1 MLRYRLHA
9 PGPTPVP
16 ERVLTRMAGPIVHH
30 RTPAFSKLFHD
41 VREGLKWL
49 YQTQNDVIILAA
61 SGTGAMEAAVINLV
75 NPGEKA
81 LCINGGKFGE
91 RWGKICKANGI
102 AVTEIKVPWG
112 QAVNPA
118 QVAEELKKGDY
129 RIVCGTASE
138 TSTAVTHPI
147 KEIGDVIATH
157 SNCYFVVDAITA
169 LGVVPL
175 PMEACKIDILVTGSQ
190 KALMLPPGLAFAG
203 VSERAWK
210 RMEDVKT
217 PRFYFNL
224 LIERKNLHK
233 DTTAWTP
240 AVSLV
245 TGLHEVL
252 AMMKEEGLEN
262 IFKRHALM
270 AEATREAAKASGLKL
285 YAPEAP
291 STAVTAVWMPEVNG
305 TMLDG
310 KKFVKILR
318 DTYNI
323 TIAGGQ
329 DEAEGKIFR
338 IGHLGYYDSFDI
350 LTVWSAVELA
360 LKDMGY
366 PAPLGKGVSR
376 LMEVI
381 HGRIA

>member
-16 ERVLTRMAGPIVHH
+16 ERVLTRMAQPIVHH
-30 RTPAFSKLFHD
+30 RTPGFSKLFRE
-41 VREGLKWL
+41 VEEGLKWL
-49 YQTQNDVIILAA
+49 YHTQNDVIILAA
-61 SGTGAMEAAVINLV
+61 SGTGAMEAAVINLA
-75 NPGEKA
+75 NPGDKA

-91 RWGKICKANGI
+91 RWAKICKANGI
-102 AVTEIKVPWG
+102 EVTEIKVAWG
-112 QAVNPA
+112 KAVAPGA
-118 QVAEELKKGDY
+118 IAEALKQGDY
-129 RIVCGTASE
+129 RLVCGTASE
-138 TSTAVTHPI
+138 TSTGVAHPVA
-147 KEIGDVIATH
+147 EIGKIVSQH
-157 SNCYFVVDAITA
+157 PNCYFVVDAITA

-175 PMEACKIDILVTGSQ
+175 SMEKDEIDVLVTGSQ

-210 RMEDVKT
+210 RMAEVKT

-224 LIERKNLHK
+224 LTERKNLQK

-270 AEATREAAKASGLKL
+270 AEAVREAAKAFGLKL
-285 YAPEAP
+285 YAPESP
-291 STAVTAVWMPEVNG
+291 STAVTAIWMPEG
-305 TMLDG
+305 PDGLMDG
-310 KKFVKILR
+310 KKFVKRLR
-318 DTYNI
+318 DTYNM
-323 TIAGGQ
+323 TVAGGQ
-329 DEAEGKIFR
+329 DDAEGKIFR
-338 IGHLGYYDSFDI
+338 IGHLGYYDIFDI

-360 LKDMGY
+360 LVDMGY
-366 PAPLGKGVSR
+366 RGNLGKGVSR